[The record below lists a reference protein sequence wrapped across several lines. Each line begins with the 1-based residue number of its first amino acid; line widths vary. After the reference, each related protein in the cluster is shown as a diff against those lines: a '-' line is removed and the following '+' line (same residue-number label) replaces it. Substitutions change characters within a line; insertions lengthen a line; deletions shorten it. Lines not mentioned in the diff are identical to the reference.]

1 MDQHFNIQ
9 FKKQNK
15 TTTTAFTED
24 KLWKPWQQYDSGAF

>member
-15 TTTTAFTED
+15 TTTAFTED